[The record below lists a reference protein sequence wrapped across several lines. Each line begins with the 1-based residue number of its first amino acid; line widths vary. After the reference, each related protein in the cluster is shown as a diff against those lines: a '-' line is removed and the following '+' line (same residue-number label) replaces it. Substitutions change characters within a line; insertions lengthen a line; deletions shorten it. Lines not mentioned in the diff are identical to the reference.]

1 MAGERILVVDDGREN
16 RDFVVDYILRPNGYR
31 AITARDGVEGLEK
44 ALSLR
49 PDLILLD
56 LQMPR
61 MTGIQVLHALAR
73 ENANIPV
80 ILMTFHGSEEIAIEV
95 FRLGVKDYV
104 KKPYTVDEMLAAIE
118 RSLSETRLRKEKE
131 ALTERLLVSNRELQR
146 RVKELNVL
154 YKMGKSVTSHLE
166 VDQLAVR
173 VVEAATYV
181 TGAEQGSLI
190 LVEDEDRLM
199 CRATKRSA
207 DLHARAVCVPVN
219 DRLVE
224 EVINNRQAVV
234 LTPDDLARARAA
246 NEAVPMTLLYT
257 PLLMADR
264 VLGVL
269 GVDSVSEN
277 AKIFNEHDGALL
289 SALADYAAIAVE
301 NAHNYVRLEAVKE
314 REKQEIR
321 QTFERYVAPS
331 VVDRVLD
338 RPEAL
343 RLGGVRQE
351 VTVLF
356 ADLRGYTH
364 FSERANPEALVELLN
379 EYFRMATDVIM
390 AREGTLD
397 KFLGDAVMAVFNA
410 PEPQEDH
417 FYRAVDAALALR
429 NAVSTWNA
437 RRGVEGL
444 TFGIGVNQGEAVVGN
459 IGTSRAMNYTAIGDA
474 VNLAKRLQEQAAP
487 GQILVAESIV
497 TSLGNLIKT
506 RPLGLVQ
513 VKGRQQPVMVY
524 ELQDLA

>member
-16 RDFVVDYILRPNGYR
+16 RDFIVDYILRPNGYR
-31 AITARDGVEGLEK
+31 AITARDGREGLEK

-95 FRLGVKDYV
+95 FRMGVKDYV
-104 KKPYTVDEMLAAIE
+104 KKPYTVDEMLGSIE

-131 ALTERLLVSNRELQR
+131 ALTERLLASNRELQR
-146 RVKELNVL
+146 RIKELNVL

-166 VDQLAVR
+166 IEQLAVR

-181 TGAEQGSLI
+181 TGAEEGSLF
-190 LVEDEDRLM
+190 LLEDEGAVTI
-199 CRATKRSA
+199 RAAKRQS
-207 DLHARAVCVPVN
+207 DSHARAVHLPCE
-219 DRLVE
+219 DRLVDQ
-224 EVINNRQAVV
+224 VLSTRQPIV
-234 LTPDDLARARAA
+234 LTPQDLASAPGGIGAPY
-246 NEAVPMTLLYT
+246 AVLYT
-257 PLLMADR
+257 PLLMAER

-269 GVDSVSEN
+269 GVDNVSAN
-277 AKIFNEHDGALL
+277 GKVFSEHDGALL

-301 NAHNYVRLEAVKE
+301 NANNYMRLEAIKE

-321 QTFERYVAPS
+321 QIFERYVAPS

-338 RPEAL
+338 RPETL

-351 VTVLF
+351 ITILF

-364 FSERANPEALVELLN
+364 YSERADPETVVELLN
-379 EYFRMATDVIM
+379 EYYRLATDVIM

-397 KFLGDAVMAVFNA
+397 KFLGDAVMAIFNA
-410 PEPQEDH
+410 PETQEDH

-429 NAVSTWNA
+429 QGVAEWNA
-437 RRGVEGL
+437 RHGGKGL
-444 TFGIGVNQGEAVVGN
+444 TFGIGVNLGEAVVGN
-459 IGTSRAMNYTAIGDA
+459 IGTARAMNYTAIGDA

-487 GQILVAESIV
+487 GQILVAESV
-497 TSLGNLIKT
+497 VKSLGNLIKT
-506 RPLGLVQ
+506 RPLGPLQ
-513 VKGRQQPVMVY
+513 VKGREQPVTVY
-524 ELQDLA
+524 ELLDLA